1 MVEAMSKKQRTFN
14 VRYTP
19 DDNGQ
24 WLVEVLSSP
33 DSEPIGVYTHGR
45 TLAKAEANARE
56 ALAAWFGEA
65 EEDSFVLLPTIN
77 LEPRLISKAVEAKQ
91 RRQALREQ
99 EAEAA
104 KVTADAVSAL
114 ASRGLSTRDIA
125 YIVGISYQRVQQLL
139 AAS

>member
-1 MVEAMSKKQRTFN
+1 MTKPQRTFN

-19 DDNGQ
+19 DDSGR

-56 ALAAWFGEA
+56 ALAVWFDTDD
-65 EEDSFVLLPTIN
+65 EDWFQLLPIIN
-77 LEPRLISKAVEAKQ
+77 LERRVISKAVRAKQ
-91 RRQALREQ
+91 RREALRQQ

-104 KVTADAVSAL
+104 KLTAEAVADL
-114 ASRGLSTRDIA
+114 AAKGLSTRDIA

-139 AAS
+139 AS

>member
-1 MVEAMSKKQRTFN
+1 MAETMSKKQRTFN

-56 ALAAWFGEA
+56 ALAAWFDGTD
-65 EEDSFVLLPTIN
+65 EESFILLPTIN
-77 LEPRLISKAVEAKQ
+77 LESRLISKAVEATKQ
-91 RRQALREQ
+91 RQALREQ

-104 KVTADAVSAL
+104 KATADAVTAL
-114 ASRGLSTRDIA
+114 ANRGLSTRDIA

>member
-1 MVEAMSKKQRTFN
+1 MSKQPHTFN

-33 DSEPIGVYTHGR
+33 ESEPIGVYTHGR

-56 ALAAWFGEA
+56 ALAVWFDVDDQ
-65 EEDSFVLLPTIN
+65 DSFLLLPTIN
-77 LEPRLISKAVEAKQ
+77 IEPRLISKAVEAKN
-91 RRQALREQ
+91 RREALRKQ

-104 KVTADAVSAL
+104 KLTAEAVADL
-114 ASRGLSTRDIA
+114 AARGLSTRDIA
-125 YIVGISYQRVQQLL
+125 YIVGISHQRVQQLL
-139 AAS
+139 TAS

>member
-1 MVEAMSKKQRTFN
+1 MSKQPRTFN

-56 ALAAWFGEA
+56 ALAVWFDVDD
-65 EEDSFVLLPTIN
+65 EDSFVLLPTIT
-77 LEPRLISKAVEAKQ
+77 LEPRLISKALEA
-91 RRQALREQ
+91 RRRREELRDK

-104 KVTADAVSAL
+104 KLTTEAVADL
-114 ASRGLSTRDIA
+114 AAKGLSTRDIA

>member
-1 MVEAMSKKQRTFN
+1 MGEAMSKQPHTFN

-56 ALAAWFGEA
+56 ALAVWFDVDDQ
-65 EEDSFVLLPTIN
+65 DSFLLLPTIN
-77 LEPRLISKAVEAKQ
+77 IERRLISKAVEAKN
-91 RRQALREQ
+91 RREALRKQ

-104 KVTADAVSAL
+104 KLTAEAVADL
-114 ASRGLSTRDIA
+114 AARGLSTRDIA

-139 AAS
+139 TAS

>member
-1 MVEAMSKKQRTFN
+1 MRKPQRTFN

-56 ALAAWFGEA
+56 ALAVWFDTSDEH
-65 EEDSFVLLPTIN
+65 SFVLLPTIN
-77 LEPRLISKAVEAKQ
+77 VEPRLISKAVEAKQ
-91 RRQALREQ
+91 RRNALREQ

-104 KVTADAVSAL
+104 KLTAEAVAGL
-114 ASRGLSTRDIA
+114 AAKGLSTRDIA
-125 YIVGISYQRVQQLL
+125 YIMDISHQRVQQLL

>member
-1 MVEAMSKKQRTFN
+1 MDEAMTMQRTFN

-56 ALAAWFGEA
+56 ALAIWFEADGE
-65 EEDSFVLLPTIN
+65 ESVSLLPTIN
-77 LEPRLISKAVEAKQ
+77 LDANLIRRPPR
-91 RRQALREQ
+91 RRNVGKL
-99 EAEAA
+99 
-104 KVTADAVSAL
+104 SA
-114 ASRGLSTRDIA
+114 RRR
-125 YIVGISYQRVQQLL
+125 RVRR
-139 AAS
+139 SSPPRR

>member
-1 MVEAMSKKQRTFN
+1 MDETMTKPRTFN

-45 TLAKAEANARE
+45 TLSKAEANARE
-56 ALAAWFGEA
+56 ALAAWFDTSD
-65 EEDSFVLLPTIN
+65 EESFVLVPTIN
-77 LEPRLISKAVEAKQ
+77 LEPRLISKAVEAK
-91 RRQALREQ
+91 RRREAVRNE

-104 KVTADAVSAL
+104 KLTAEAVSGL
-114 ASRGLSTRDIA
+114 ARKGLSTRDIA